1 MKGKLG
7 FVVFVLAVVGLLF
20 LYTFTAKEYP
30 RIPADEFHRGVTEV
44 TPPAVCMKCHGP
56 GKKYAMK
63 KTHPPKF
70 DCLKCHKPAK

>member
-1 MKGKLG
+1 MKGKQG
-7 FVVFVLAVVGLLF
+7 FIIFVILVLGLLF

-30 RIPADEFHRGVTEV
+30 RIPADDFHRGVTAPSACLE
-44 TPPAVCMKCHGP
+44 CHGT
-56 GKKYAMK
+56 GRKYEMK